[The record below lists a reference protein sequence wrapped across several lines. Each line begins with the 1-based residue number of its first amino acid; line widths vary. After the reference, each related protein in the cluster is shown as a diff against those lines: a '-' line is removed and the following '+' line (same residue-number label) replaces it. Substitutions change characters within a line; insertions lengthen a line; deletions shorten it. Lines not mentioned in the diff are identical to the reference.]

1 MKIVEREFIDTA
13 KWDALVS
20 SSKEST
26 IFSMSFYLDS
36 VAENW
41 CIFVDEEYSRGI
53 ALPYVKRLGIK
64 LCYTPTFVR
73 YLEWFGDSMDDF
85 RFMSEMKHHFPS
97 GRLYTKHKIRTR
109 KLKRRIF
116 QTLNSTD
123 AKEYSSQTEKML
135 EKFERSEL
143 QLDWNGNADELIRL
157 LRTDSPVKLNA
168 LDGKTIKILH
178 QLVRELSVRGFL
190 KTLNLTDGTAF
201 LGGVF
206 LVEFNGKV
214 LQLRSSFT
222 RSAKEMGAM
231 YGVLEKAIQSARE
244 KEMEFDFGGSNA
256 ESIKRVHHHLGGEDQ
271 KYYVINWDNTPSWY
285 KFLMKMRNVFKRNSS
300 F

>member
-1 MKIVEREFIDTA
+1 MKIVERNLIDTDR
-13 KWDALVS
+13 WDALVS
-20 SSKEST
+20 ASGSSDV
-26 IFSMSFYLDS
+26 FSLSFYLDI

-41 CIFVDEEYSRGI
+41 CIFVDDDYTRGI
-53 ALPYVKRLGIK
+53 ALPYVTRLGIK

-73 YLEWFGDSMDDF
+73 YLEWYGDSMDDF

-109 KLKRRIF
+109 KLKRRIYQVLSASEEKEF
-116 QTLNSTD
+116 SPQT
-123 AKEYSSQTEKML
+123 AKML

-143 QLDWNGNADELIRL
+143 NLEWDTNEDEIIRL
-157 LRTDSPVKLNA
+157 LRTDSPVKANA
-168 LDGKTIKILH
+168 LDRKTMKVLQELVE
-178 QLVRELSVRGFL
+178 QLKQKGFL
-190 KTLNLTDGTAF
+190 KTLNVTVGTTF

-206 LVEFNGKV
+206 LIEFNGKL
-214 LQLRSSFT
+214 LQLRSAFT

-231 YGVLEKAIQSARE
+231 YGVLEKAIQTARE
-244 KEMEFDFGGSNA
+244 QEMLFDFGGSNA
-256 ESIKRVHHHLGGEDQ
+256 ESIKRVHHYLGGEDQ

-285 KFLMKMRNVFKRNSS
+285 KFLMKLRNIFKRNAS

>member
-1 MKIVEREFIDTA
+1 
-13 KWDALVS
+13 
-20 SSKEST
+20 
-26 IFSMSFYLDS
+26 
-36 VAENW
+36 
-41 CIFVDEEYSRGI
+41 
-53 ALPYVKRLGIK
+53 
-64 LCYTPTFVR
+64 
-73 YLEWFGDSMDDF
+73 MDDF

-123 AKEYSSQTEKML
+123 NKEYSPQTEKML

-143 QLDWNGNADELIRL
+143 HLDWNGNADELIRL
-157 LRTDSPVKLNA
+157 LRTDSPAKSNA
-168 LDGKTIKILH
+168 LDGKTIKIFH
-178 QLVRELSVRGFL
+178 KLVRELSVRGFL

-285 KFLMKMRNVFKRNSS
+285 KLLMKMRNVFKRNSS